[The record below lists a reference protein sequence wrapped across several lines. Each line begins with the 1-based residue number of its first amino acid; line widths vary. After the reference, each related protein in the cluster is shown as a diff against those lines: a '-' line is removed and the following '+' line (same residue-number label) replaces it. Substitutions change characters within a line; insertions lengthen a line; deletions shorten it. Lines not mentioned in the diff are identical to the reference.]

1 MYLQPTSFRPAA
13 LNRCSGRLLVPAPA
27 AAIRLMK
34 MCVRHS
40 SLSLKVRVLLKKK
53 MKSVQK
59 RGVRSWKGVCHKQ
72 VGSPHKRVYM
82 SNLFKLKP
90 RKN

>member
-1 MYLQPTSFRPAA
+1 MYSQGTTFRPAA

-40 SLSLKVRVLLKKK
+40 SLSVKPHSIIHTRDGGEVITGERGHEEAEKVCVTGKK
-53 MKSVQK
+53 VVHE
-59 RGVRSWKGVCHKQ
+59 RE
-72 VGSPHKRVYM
+72 
-82 SNLFKLKP
+82 FT
-90 RKN
+90 